1 MKTPGR
7 FYFRNDVLQQ
17 STSLELLD
25 FDNVDSVYEVI
36 RIIDGISLF
45 VEKHMERFKKS
56 AELAKLSFSLNLDE
70 ITANIAKLAKEN
82 QLPTGNVKLI
92 YTFNSRTPD
101 ISSGELFIYFIP
113 HNYPENIEY
122 QTGVRLILLSAERPN
137 PNAKIHN
144 GVLRNQA
151 NELIDQKNVF
161 EVLLTNHVG
170 FVTEGSRS
178 NVFFIS
184 KSKVVTPPLDMVLPG
199 ITRDVVINIIKDQHI
214 DFEEKMI
221 HLSQLDKFDA
231 AFITGTSPK
240 VLPIAAIDHNCFD
253 PQQIFLRQII
263 KLYDQMILDY
273 LNKKMK

>member
-7 FYFRNDVLQQ
+7 FYFRNNVLQQ

-70 ITANIAKLAKEN
+70 ITANIAKLALEN
-82 QLPTGNVKLI
+82 QLLTGNVKLI

-199 ITRDVVINIIKDQHI
+199 ITRDLVINIIKNQHI
-214 DFEEKMI
+214 DFEEQMI
-221 HLSQLDKFDA
+221 HLSQIEKFDA

-240 VLPIAAIDHNCFD
+240 VLPIAAIDCYCFN
-253 PQQIFLRQII
+253 PQQIILRQII

-273 LNKKMK
+273 LNKKME

>member
-36 RIIDGISLF
+36 RIIDGIPLF
-45 VEKHMERFKKS
+45 VEKHLERFKKS
-56 AELAKLSFSLNLDE
+56 AELADLSFSLNLDE
-70 ITANIAKLAKEN
+70 ITANIAKLALEN
-82 QLPTGNVKLI
+82 QLLTGNVKLI

-113 HNYPENIEY
+113 HKYPENIDY
-122 QTGVRLILLSAERPN
+122 QSGVILISLSAERPN

-161 EVLLTNHVG
+161 EVLLTNHDG

-199 ITRDVVINIIKDQHI
+199 ITRDLVINIIKNQHI
-214 DFEEKMI
+214 DFEEQMI

-240 VLPIAAIDHNCFD
+240 VLPIAAIDCYCFD
-253 PQQIFLRQII
+253 PQQIILRQII